1 MAVDN
6 KAVANATTASIISA
20 NELFTIYP
28 EILPDLY
35 YNYGEGMKVFDIL
48 RYAMKGRE
56 ELISSETYTAH
67 EQNYPYRTVTM
78 HTCVVAQAGGAAA
91 TFTLDASDLDTSNRY
106 FIRKYDTLL
115 LGDVTTGLIGAWVEN
130 VVAVGATVTVTIR
143 PQNINDI
150 LSATYVYDG
159 AVCPITGNA
168 WAVETDSNTPTHV
181 GFNELT
187 YFAQIM
193 KASIKFGGMELAR
206 KKWAAYDGNRFFN
219 DEIARVELH
228 ELDAWC
234 EMAML
239 VGQETTNTAIT
250 QASSVDSATNRV
262 RTNKGIWQLGGTY
275 GKDVTFTGAGSFAIT
290 DFDAVAQYFETKG
303 ITNTSVLFTMGG
315 DLMRRIEAS
324 AVGYITGT
332 SGGLNWLFTPDAGG
346 GDKNLEVGFSHIKK
360 AGITFLLHSNP
371 IFNNSYYLG
380 AKTLL
385 FKDAGLMFPINYV
398 KDGKTG
404 LDIPNLS
411 IKYCGLRTYNRK
423 RVVGMFPGM
432 DGYMQQAF
440 KLPTISTIDANTV
453 NWLTHVS
460 FPYVE
465 AWKTVRVYRTS

>member
-6 KAVANATTASIISA
+6 LAVANATTASIISA

-56 ELISSETYTAH
+56 ELISAETYTAH

-78 HTCVVAQAGGAAA
+78 HTCVVGGAPGASA
-91 TFTLDASDLDTSNRY
+91 TFTLDASDLDSSNRY
-106 FIRKYDTLL
+106 FIREQDTLL
-115 LGDVTTGLIGAWVEN
+115 LGTTITGFVPAIVTDVAPS
-130 VVAVGATVTVTIR
+130 GATVTVTIY
-143 PQNINDI
+143 PQNILDT

-159 AVCPITGNA
+159 AEVPITGNA
-168 WAVETDSNTPTHV
+168 WAVETGATQPTHV

-193 KASIKFGGMELAR
+193 KAAIKFGGMELAR

-239 VGQETTNTAIT
+239 VGYETTNTAVV
-250 QASSVDSATNRV
+250 QASSIDSANNRV

-275 GKDVTFTGAGSFAIT
+275 GKDVTYTGVGSFAIT
-290 DFDAVAQYFETKG
+290 DFDSVAQYFETKG

-315 DLMRRIEAS
+315 DLMRRIENS

-332 SGGLNWLFTPDAGG
+332 SGGLNWLFTPEAGG

-371 IFNNSYYLG
+371 VFNNQYYLG
-380 AKTLL
+380 KK
-385 FKDAGLMFPINYV
+385 FNEAGLMFPINYV

-423 RVVGMFPGM
+423 RIVGMIPGM

-440 KLPTISTIDANTV
+440 KLPTISTIDGNSV